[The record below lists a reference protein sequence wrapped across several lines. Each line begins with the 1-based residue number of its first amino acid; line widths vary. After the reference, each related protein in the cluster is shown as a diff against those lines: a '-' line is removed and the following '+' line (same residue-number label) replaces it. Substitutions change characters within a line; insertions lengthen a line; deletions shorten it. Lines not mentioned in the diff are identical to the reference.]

1 MDRQAETHGDEP
13 MQEVVESQVSE
24 GDTAVKRSPEQEVAL
39 LEALLLAHGD
49 PIALSKLQEV
59 FELSKKELMDI
70 VDRFQE
76 LCLTEARGVEVVVV
90 GEKLQ
95 IRTKSCFAEQIRQVM
110 AVKPRRLSQAA
121 LETLSVIAYRQPIVK
136 SEMDKIRGVDVSPT
150 LKTLSERQLIKILGY
165 QASVGQ
171 PALYGT
177 TDEFLK
183 IFGLPSLSAL
193 PAIGD
198 LKALMKEPGEA
209 QEEQEE
215 PPVEDDE
222 EQAQTG
228 GSVTQDQ
235 NTSL

>member
-1 MDRQAETHGDEP
+1 MNEQAEIHEEDLVQEIAEP
-13 MQEVVESQVSE
+13 QVAE
-24 GDTAVKRSPEQEVAL
+24 GDTGAKRSPEQEVAL

-59 FELSKKELMDI
+59 FGLSKKELMGT
-70 VDRFQE
+70 VDRLQE
-76 LCLTEARGVEVVVV
+76 LCLAETRGIEVVVV

-95 IRTKSCFAEQIRQVM
+95 MRTKSCFAEQIRQVM

-198 LKALMKEPGEA
+198 LQALIKEPGEA
-209 QEEQEE
+209 QQAQEE
-215 PPVEDDE
+215 HLVEDDE

-228 GSVTQDQ
+228 APATQEQ
-235 NTSL
+235 STSL

>member
-1 MDRQAETHGDEP
+1 MNEQAEIHGEELVQEIVEP
-13 MQEVVESQVSE
+13 QVVQ
-24 GDTAVKRSPEQEVAL
+24 GDTETKRSQDQEVAL

-49 PIALSKLQEV
+49 PIALSKLQEI
-59 FELSKKELMDI
+59 FELSKKELMGV

-76 LCLTEARGVEVVVV
+76 LCHVETRGVEVVVV

-165 QASVGQ
+165 QASAGQ

-198 LKALMKEPGEA
+198 LKALMQEPGEA
-209 QEEQEE
+209 QEAQEE

-228 GSVTQDQ
+228 VSATQEPS
-235 NTSL
+235 TSL